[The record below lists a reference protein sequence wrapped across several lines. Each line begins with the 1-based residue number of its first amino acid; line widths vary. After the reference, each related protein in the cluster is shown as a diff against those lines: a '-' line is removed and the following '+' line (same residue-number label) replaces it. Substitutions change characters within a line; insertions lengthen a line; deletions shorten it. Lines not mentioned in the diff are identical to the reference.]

1 MKNGLSL
8 NLGLGGGF
16 IAMKSEEINHQ
27 EEISSKQSETVMEN
41 PDSEDIHDE
50 EHFLEL
56 SLRSLIC
63 EQEFSNAEE
72 SMRRRKIKRTL
83 SVELGQIPEAISS
96 SSNIKSSE
104 AQSKNHMANNSSF
117 GAEMTTE
124 KEDGAARKK
133 LRLSQDQAAFLEE
146 SFKAHS
152 TLNPKQKLALA
163 KQLNLRP
170 RQVEVWFQNRRARTK
185 LKKTE
190 MDYEYLKRCCQML
203 TLENKRLQREVAEL
217 RLLRKNG
224 ATHPFYMH
232 LNHSLCPSCRQ
243 DNISSSA
250 SVAIV
255 TFNNNQPKSL
265 AALLSKPGFGQIV
278 TDRQ

>member
-8 NLGLGGGF
+8 DLGLGRGF
-16 IAMKSEEINHQ
+16 IAVKSEEINQQ
-27 EEISSKQSETVMEN
+27 EEISCKQSERVMEN
-41 PDSEDIHDE
+41 PDRDDMHDE

-72 SMRRRKIKRTL
+72 SMRRMKIKRTL
-83 SVELGQIPEAISS
+83 SVELGQIPEALSS
-96 SSNIKSSE
+96 SSIIKSSE
-104 AQSKNHMANNSSF
+104 AQSKNHMANNSLF

-124 KEDGAARKK
+124 KEDGTARKK
-133 LRLSQDQAAFLEE
+133 LRLSQEQAAFLEE
-146 SFKAHS
+146 SFKAQS

-232 LNHSLCPSCRQ
+232 RNPSLCPSCRHA
-243 DNISSSA
+243 NVSSSS
-250 SVAIV
+250 SVATV
-255 TFNNNQPKSL
+255 TFDNNQPNLL
-265 AALLSKPGFGQIV
+265 AALLSKPGYGQIV
-278 TDRQ
+278 TARQ